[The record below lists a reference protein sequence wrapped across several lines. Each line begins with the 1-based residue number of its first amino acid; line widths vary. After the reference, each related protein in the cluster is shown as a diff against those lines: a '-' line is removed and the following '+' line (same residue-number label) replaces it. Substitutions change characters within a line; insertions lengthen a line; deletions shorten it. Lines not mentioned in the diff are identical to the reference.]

1 MQILNCLERLG
12 GDLNAF
18 TNKEDT
24 VFYAAIQREHFMRA
38 VDLLT
43 DIVFHSQYPQH
54 EIEHEIDVI
63 CDDIRNKRASSGIHI
78 C

>member
-54 EIEHEIDVI
+54 EID
-63 CDDIRNKRASSGIHI
+63 RFP
-78 C
+78 